1 HRRGHHRMESE
12 ATHRAGTAG
21 LAAHRRPVAGPDDAG
36 DHAHREFGGRLCRR
50 IPLQGRHGIPRQA
63 LYRRSHVPPPRLG
76 HRAAARLRQREGLLR
91 PRSPAPPASLRRRRP
106 ASAEAGISG
115 IGQAMRRT
123 IIPNRGDLRRK
134 AVNYK
139 TGLDL
144 KLDDEMLQKME
155 ALVQNSSAQFIDQ
168 TVETLKALRET
179 LARAAADPA
188 TRAEAL
194 EQIREEAFQIKGM
207 GGVFGYPLL
216 TEFAKSLHDF
226 LKELNDLDEL
236 QQEIVSIH
244 IDT

>member
-1 HRRGHHRMESE
+1 
-12 ATHRAGTAG
+12 
-21 LAAHRRPVAGPDDAG
+21 
-36 DHAHREFGGRLCRR
+36 
-50 IPLQGRHGIPRQA
+50 
-63 LYRRSHVPPPRLG
+63 
-76 HRAAARLRQREGLLR
+76 
-91 PRSPAPPASLRRRRP
+91 
-106 ASAEAGISG
+106 
-115 IGQAMRRT
+115 MRRT
-123 IIPNRGDLRRK
+123 IIPNRGELKRK

-144 KLDDEMLQKME
+144 KLDDEMLKKME
-155 ALVQNSSAQFIDQ
+155 ALVQNSSTQFIDQ
-168 TVETLKALRET
+168 TVATLKALRET

-188 TRAEAL
+188 SRAEAL

-244 IDT
+244 IDTLYLVVSHKIAGSGGPLEAQLRASLKAAIDKAKPGAKAAG